1 MLTSSDQKQYKAF
14 VKKLDNGFGLKMIN
28 TSNGIENVLIITS
41 DSVLQPNNKSTVN
54 SQNST
59 LMPILSKFSQETVR
73 SEPIASFTNSNLAIN
88 RILTHLEPY
97 LKELKPDIAGF
108 HVFEK
113 DISNSEPN
121 TQKASVIVVANTKL
135 AREKGVNIN
144 IPGKLMRVLGKD
156 KKNNTPFE
164 ADSLVKPVTIIV
176 GDYIININICYD
188 VPVTGCKTTGTQT
201 RRGLL
206 FASSAD
212 DDTVYN
218 IEPLFYVPTQT
229 EHKESQTESSVSQT
243 KCIQTERNILT
254 SQTVQTLSVMLVNDC
269 STQTESVMERCSQE
283 SVQGIESA
291 DANAIIESFY
301 LPNVKPGLDN
311 NIDTNY
317 QLISKRSKQSVTNA
331 KSFSS
336 LYTFNSHTKFM
347 FDTFNSHTKFNEGKS
362 SLDTSVSRSQT
373 QNSYSSVPASSV
385 YNLTTS
391 MGTLTDDIDKQ
402 NNTTENPETKT
413 TIIFENFPE
422 NITPDGSNDYL
433 QIGTDTSSFDTMHQ
447 HSSTKLEPN
456 ILHTEKGKMRISAGN
471 NSKYMGGSK
480 SNISIKE
487 IKEHLNQ
494 TTLSLYQLYSVVE
507 FIEDLSTKPPGE
519 NVDFIRKENT
529 TGKLCSQNVNL
540 TNCTETITGESLETK
555 AVLENQ
561 PPQDTLCD
569 RCGLFFLITMHHEC
583 IKDHQITDG
592 KCFNYTDTDYKFV
605 DNPKENHMSCH
616 HVCIDITSISSE
628 TNLSKSNKHDTTCS
642 APHCLTNTIL
652 NTGDTKLSNSLI
664 FYNTKYESTSKSS
677 HETNFKSNPTHI
689 EEKKENHTYNV
700 DQNDGNLNKFI
711 NNMIKEPNIC
721 NETGLADKIH
731 KSKKKMQCNNFHQN
745 EHRNNNI
752 TEHNAEELLLV
763 MPLSKDK
770 DITVYEDTLA
780 SSQKRQIKFTD
791 ISKSMNN
798 LPNAT
803 AINGIREK
811 RNNSSTTS
819 HMFNAKEYSTE
830 SSY

>member
-59 LMPILSKFSQETVR
+59 LMPILSKFSQETVH

-113 DISNSEPN
+113 DNSNSEPN

-156 KKNNTPFE
+156 KKDNTPFE

-218 IEPLFYVPTQT
+218 IEPLFYIPTQT

-301 LPNVKPGLDN
+301 LPNVKPA
-311 NIDTNY
+311 
-317 QLISKRSKQSVTNA
+317 VA
-331 KSFSS
+331 K
-336 LYTFNSHTKFM
+336 LK
-347 FDTFNSHTKFNEGKS
+347 
-362 SLDTSVSRSQT
+362 
-373 QNSYSSVPASSV
+373 
-385 YNLTTS
+385 
-391 MGTLTDDIDKQ
+391 TLTV
-402 NNTTENPETKT
+402 
-413 TIIFENFPE
+413 
-422 NITPDGSNDYL
+422 
-433 QIGTDTSSFDTMHQ
+433 
-447 HSSTKLEPN
+447 
-456 ILHTEKGKMRISAGN
+456 
-471 NSKYMGGSK
+471 
-480 SNISIKE
+480 
-487 IKEHLNQ
+487 
-494 TTLSLYQLYSVVE
+494 LYQRVV
-507 FIEDLSTKPPGE
+507 ST
-519 NVDFIRKENT
+519 I
-529 TGKLCSQNVNL
+529 
-540 TNCTETITGESLETK
+540 
-555 AVLENQ
+555 
-561 PPQDTLCD
+561 
-569 RCGLFFLITMHHEC
+569 
-583 IKDHQITDG
+583 
-592 KCFNYTDTDYKFV
+592 
-605 DNPKENHMSCH
+605 
-616 HVCIDITSISSE
+616 
-628 TNLSKSNKHDTTCS
+628 
-642 APHCLTNTIL
+642 
-652 NTGDTKLSNSLI
+652 
-664 FYNTKYESTSKSS
+664 
-677 HETNFKSNPTHI
+677 
-689 EEKKENHTYNV
+689 
-700 DQNDGNLNKFI
+700 
-711 NNMIKEPNIC
+711 
-721 NETGLADKIH
+721 
-731 KSKKKMQCNNFHQN
+731 
-745 EHRNNNI
+745 
-752 TEHNAEELLLV
+752 
-763 MPLSKDK
+763 
-770 DITVYEDTLA
+770 
-780 SSQKRQIKFTD
+780 
-791 ISKSMNN
+791 
-798 LPNAT
+798 
-803 AINGIREK
+803 
-811 RNNSSTTS
+811 
-819 HMFNAKEYSTE
+819 
-830 SSY
+830 